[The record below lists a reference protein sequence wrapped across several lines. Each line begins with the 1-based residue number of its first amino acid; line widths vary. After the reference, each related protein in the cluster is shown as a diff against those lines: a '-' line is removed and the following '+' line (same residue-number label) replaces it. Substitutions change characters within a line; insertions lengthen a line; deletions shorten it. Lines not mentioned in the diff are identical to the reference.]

1 MHDELAGRP
10 GVAEVSTLQAV
21 WIGPRQLLL
30 CADLVFA
37 PGEDIVSWIAAMRE
51 ELLEMSVIAA
61 VKLTP
66 VAA

>member
-1 MHDELAGRP
+1 M
-10 GVAEVSTLQAV
+10 STLQAV

-30 CADLVFA
+30 AADLVYA
-37 PGEDIVSWIAAMRE
+37 PGEDVVTRIAELRD
-51 ELLEMSVIAA
+51 ELLKDSVIAA